1 MIKIIDKLKYFI
13 VSIDYLISK
22 TFLYKQSRFKDIFYD
37 EFICFFK
44 RIPLSYWTPIEGE
57 QSTNNFKF
65 EEPVNIRSH
74 FSKSIKLNS
83 IPNLINKIICKHK
96 IMISNHLGNDFLYQ
110 MPEIYETFNMDPIF
124 SKYDVY
130 SNIWHMDSHDGSR
143 MLKIFILLHDVK
155 EDEGPLIY
163 MTPNDTRKNWEKL
176 RERWTYDK
184 KFLDFSYKEE
194 KKFVGKKG
202 SYLILNTAISS
213 HRASIPKISRKI
225 LSISLYPSWRKKID
239 RHVYNVQFKS

>member
-1 MIKIIDKLKYFI
+1 MIKILDKLKYFI

-22 TFLYKQSRFKDIFYD
+22 TFFYKQSRFKDIFYD

-44 RIPLSYWTPIEGE
+44 RISLSDWTPVEGT
-57 QSTNNFKF
+57 QSIDDLIF
-65 EEPVNIRSH
+65 EEPVNTRSH
-74 FSKSIKLNS
+74 FSKSIRLNS
-83 IPNLINKIICKHK
+83 IPNLINKIIYENKTT
-96 IMISNHLGNDFLYQ
+96 ISNHLGNDFLYQ
-110 MPEIYETFNMDPIF
+110 MPEIYETFNMDVIF

-155 EDEGPLIY
+155 EEDGPLVY
-163 MTPNDTRKNWEKL
+163 MTQSDTKKNWEKL

-194 KKFVGKKG
+194 KKFIGKKG

-225 LSISLYPSWRKKID
+225 LSISLYPGWRKKIN
-239 RHVYNVQFKS
+239 RHVYNV